1 MVIKMKWNDLFHE
14 VIEYIEICLQQYHED
29 ISVKD
34 IESIMDCS
42 YDLFQKMFSYQCG
55 LGFSEYI
62 RNRKMTLAGYDLK
75 STDLKVIEIS
85 YKYGYESPTSFTK
98 AFQTFHGVSP
108 SIARKNEVMLKTY
121 PKMKLNLKKSY
132 PWFLERKEKMRI
144 IGKSIELVKEDL
156 NNEQLIPAF
165 WSQCFQ
171 DGTFAQL
178 VEMDE
183 SSRKG
188 CFGLFC
194 NHQDKTKIKY
204 MLGVISSCQNDHYE
218 TYTLPHATWAVFE
231 CCGRMPQAI
240 QDGWA

>member
-1 MVIKMKWNDLFHE
+1 
-14 VIEYIEICLQQYHED
+14 
-29 ISVKD
+29 
-34 IESIMDCS
+34 
-42 YDLFQKMFSYQCG
+42 
-55 LGFSEYI
+55 
-62 RNRKMTLAGYDLK
+62 
-75 STDLKVIEIS
+75 
-85 YKYGYESPTSFTK
+85 
-98 AFQTFHGVSP
+98 
-108 SIARKNEVMLKTY
+108 
-121 PKMKLNLKKSY
+121 MKLNLKKSY

-240 QDGWA
+240 QDGWRYLEQEWFAEYPFQHAGYPEMEWHSQGNGFSDNYLSEIWIPIIEEENENGSFGLL

>member
-1 MVIKMKWNDLFHE
+1 MVIKMKWNDRFHE

-132 PWFLERKEKMRI
+132 PWFLERKLKMRI
-144 IGKSIELVKEDL
+144 IGKRI
-156 NNEQLIPAF
+156 
-165 WSQCFQ
+165 
-171 DGTFAQL
+171 
-178 VEMDE
+178 
-183 SSRKG
+183 
-188 CFGLFC
+188 
-194 NHQDKTKIKY
+194 
-204 MLGVISSCQNDHYE
+204 
-218 TYTLPHATWAVFE
+218 
-231 CCGRMPQAI
+231 
-240 QDGWA
+240 